1 MKFRNPV
8 YTAIALACAFGLSV
22 VAGAACAQDYPTH
35 PMRVLIGFPAG
46 SGADILGR
54 YFTAKLADLSGQS
67 VIVENKP
74 GANANIAL
82 SLVANAKP
90 DGYTI
95 LFAANS
101 NMAGSRF
108 LFKELSF
115 DTLKDFVPAASF
127 ARIAFVMTVGA
138 TSPIKSIAELTAYL
152 KSHQHNR
159 YGVTNQTAI
168 LATEYYKQLVGVEAT
183 QVQYRTAPEALP
195 DVANGTLDFIIMDGT
210 FAVGP
215 IKQGKIRAL
224 AVTTAQRIP
233 TLPDTPTMMEAGVP
247 NYEFAPWWA
256 AYLPAGTPPAI
267 VAKLGA
273 WFNQIDRMDETK
285 VFLERIASVPM
296 TDDSKAADERL
307 KRDIELWAPLVKAAK
322 IEPQ

>member
-22 VAGAACAQDYPTH
+22 VAGAACAQDYPTR

-67 VIVENKP
+67 VMVENTP

-101 NMAGSRF
+101 NIAGSRF

-168 LATEYYKQLVGVEAT
+168 LAT
-183 QVQYRTAPEALP
+183 
-195 DVANGTLDFIIMDGT
+195 T
-210 FAVGP
+210 F
-215 IKQGKIRAL
+215 
-224 AVTTAQRIP
+224 
-233 TLPDTPTMMEAGVP
+233 
-247 NYEFAPWWA
+247 
-256 AYLPAGTPPAI
+256 PAEGQP
-267 VAKLGA
+267 
-273 WFNQIDRMDETK
+273 
-285 VFLERIASVPM
+285 
-296 TDDSKAADERL
+296 
-307 KRDIELWAPLVKAAK
+307 
-322 IEPQ
+322 